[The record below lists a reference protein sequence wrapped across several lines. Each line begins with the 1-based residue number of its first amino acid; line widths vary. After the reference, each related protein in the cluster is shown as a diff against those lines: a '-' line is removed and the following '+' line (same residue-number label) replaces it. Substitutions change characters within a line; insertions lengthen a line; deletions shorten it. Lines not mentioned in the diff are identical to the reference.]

1 MKSAIAL
8 ACPSYEGK
16 VVEGIADA
24 LPQYAGG
31 LDALAERLTDLLA
44 IVRKSY
50 YHPDFR
56 GSLSTKAAL
65 PVIVPALNCDDMKI
79 TDGGPASPS
88 YMRVLTPA
96 DPGRAFAALT
106 QSDAFLEQCW
116 SVSEAGSGEL

>member
-8 ACPSYEGK
+8 AFSSFEGK
-16 VVEGIADA
+16 AVEGIAA
-24 LPQYAGG
+24 PLPQYTGG

-56 GSLSTKAAL
+56 GSLSKEAAL

-79 TDGGPASPS
+79 TDGGAAAPFN
-88 YMRVLTPA
+88 MRVLTPA
-96 DPGRAFAALT
+96 DAA
-106 QSDAFLEQCW
+106 E
-116 SVSEAGSGEL
+116 